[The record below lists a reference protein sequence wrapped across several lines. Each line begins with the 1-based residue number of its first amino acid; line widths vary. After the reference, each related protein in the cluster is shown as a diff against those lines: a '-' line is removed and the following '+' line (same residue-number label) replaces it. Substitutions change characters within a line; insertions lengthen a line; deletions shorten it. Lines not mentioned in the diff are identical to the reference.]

1 VHAAMVRQ
9 SKLTRRPVLL
19 NALAA
24 RCRSGVHFLMDGKG
38 RYLGNYSLNGQS
50 LSAIFLW
57 KMGEWR
63 TLK

>member
-1 VHAAMVRQ
+1 MITQ
-9 SKLTRRPVLL
+9 SKRALRPVLL

-50 LSAIFLW
+50 LSAIFPR
-57 KMGEWR
+57 KMGEQR